1 MPSSFRAC
9 LAFLTAALLL
19 SPFSLAY
26 QSPLSEESIR
36 EAYFLG
42 QRHDESL
49 ASFLGKY
56 IRPLP
61 PPKTGPYISSV
72 TFFTPF
78 AQVAQLSDRH
88 IGNYSAQQAQL
99 DHRGQEEVVEIF
111 VEIQLTSSY
120 GPLVAFPAGSRSSSA
135 TLIPRPHDFWRDFHV
150 QILDGEQTLSP
161 SDYHGRANYSC
172 GRYGP
177 CFLTGATLEF
187 DFPADAFTSDTAT
200 IEVTPPEGDS
210 VSVDF
215 DLSTLR

>member
-1 MPSSFRAC
+1 MLSSPTRS
-9 LAFLTAALLL
+9 LASALAVALLL
-19 SPFSLAY
+19 SPSSFAY

-42 QRHDESL
+42 QRHDESFV
-49 ASFLGKY
+49 SFLSKY

-111 VEIQLTSSY
+111 VEI
-120 GPLVAFPAGSRSSSA
+120 RS
-135 TLIPRPHDFWRDFHV
+135 
-150 QILDGEQTLSP
+150 E
-161 SDYHGRANYSC
+161 
-172 GRYGP
+172 
-177 CFLTGATLEF
+177 
-187 DFPADAFTSDTAT
+187 
-200 IEVTPPEGDS
+200 
-210 VSVDF
+210 
-215 DLSTLR
+215 

>member
-1 MPSSFRAC
+1 MLSSATRSLVSA
-9 LAFLTAALLL
+9 LAGALLV

-42 QRHDESL
+42 QRHDESF

-78 AQVAQLSDRH
+78 AQVAQLSDGH

-120 GPLVAFPAGSRSSSA
+120 GPLVAVPAGSHSSSA
-135 TLIPRPHDFWRDFHV
+135 TL
-150 QILDGEQTLSP
+150 T
-161 SDYHGRANYSC
+161 NYSC

-187 DFPADAFTSDTAT
+187 DFPADAFISDSAT
-200 IEVTPPEGDS
+200 VQIDPPEGDP

>member
-1 MPSSFRAC
+1 MPSSFRRC
-9 LAFLTAALLL
+9 LAFFTAALLL

-42 QRHDESL
+42 QRHDESF
-49 ASFLGKY
+49 ASFLSKY
-56 IRPLP
+56 IKLLP

-120 GPLVAFPAGSRSSSA
+120 GPLA
-135 TLIPRPHDFWRDFHV
+135 
-150 QILDGEQTLSP
+150 P
-161 SDYHGRANYSC
+161 SDYHGHANYSC

-177 CFLTGATLEF
+177 CFLMGATLEF
-187 DFPADAFTSDTAT
+187 DFPADAFISDSAT
-200 IEVTPPEGDS
+200 VQIDPPEGDP